1 MAQSWPWDNQIAVK
15 KKKKKIPQKIILEE
29 TYGGEAYRRNLY
41 LTLAEDLVVIG
52 LGTYGF

>member
-15 KKKKKIPQKIILEE
+15 KKKKNPQKIILEE